1 MMFLKSFFDPLQGRY
16 QTTAFS
22 EQADL
27 LPSLAW
33 FWVPIALLVL
43 TFVFLQIDR
52 DLFVWWVRTET
63 GPGENITAG
72 LFVISGV
79 LAFIIARRKEAIP
92 VRWLRGS
99 FIAIGVLAFL
109 VAGEEWSW
117 GQHFFGWGTPEWLAS
132 INSQQETN
140 LHNVAHRT
148 LDQKPRA
155 IFSIVVL
162 VVAVIVP
169 LLRHRLTWIDR
180 YPVLD
185 WLMPGRFL
193 IPTALIIV
201 LPRVID
207 RFQVWFDTHLP
218 GALFIPTRDFQEI
231 QELFIAIFVFFYLVN
246 LLLRIRRFE
255 SGESARSN

>member
-1 MMFLKSFFDPLQGRY
+1 MVFLKSLFDPLHGRY
-16 QTTAFS
+16 QRTAFS
-22 EQADL
+22 ERSDL
-27 LPSLAW
+27 LPPFAW
-33 FWVPIALLVL
+33 RDAPLALLIA

-52 DLFVWWVRTET
+52 DLFIWWVRTET

-72 LFVISGV
+72 LFVISGI
-79 LAFIIARRKEAIP
+79 LAFIIARRRDAIP
-92 VRWLRGS
+92 VRWLRV
-99 FIAIGVLAFL
+99 ALVVIGVLAL
-109 VAGEEWSW
+109 LIAGEEWSW
-117 GQHFFGWGTPEWLAS
+117 GQHFFGWRTPEWLAEV
-132 INSQQETN
+132 NSQQETN
-140 LHNVAHRT
+140 LHNVFHRT

-162 VVAVIVP
+162 IVAVIAP
-169 LLRHRLTWIDR
+169 LLRQRLTWLDR

-207 RFQVWFDTHLP
+207 RFQVWFDIHLP

-231 QELFIAIFVFFYLVN
+231 QELFIAIFVFLYLVN

-255 SGESARSN
+255 AGQSPAA